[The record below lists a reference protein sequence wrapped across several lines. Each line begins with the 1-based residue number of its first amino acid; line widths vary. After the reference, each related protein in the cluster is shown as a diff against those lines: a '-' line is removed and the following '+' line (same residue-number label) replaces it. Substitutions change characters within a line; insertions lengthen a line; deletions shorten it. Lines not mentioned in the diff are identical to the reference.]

1 MNNMNL
7 TINQSELKYSINRNS
22 VADVWKAFYYNHK
35 NNIQVIIYLLVLY
48 KEMLIFL
55 LVWLSEAIKDVLKYV
70 TFKFV
75 VWTIFLSGVGS
86 NSSERK
92 IQNWYAKNLTLSY
105 MVTCICRLNI
115 QSFIIIRRNSTEKTM
130 LLKTIYI
137 IILYNVCH

>member
-92 IQNWYAKNLTLSY
+92 I
-105 MVTCICRLNI
+105 
-115 QSFIIIRRNSTEKTM
+115 
-130 LLKTIYI
+130 
-137 IILYNVCH
+137 